1 MGKETEPAKKLTL
14 TLHLLTVETY
24 MKKRDLKFDLA
35 ADRDRQE
42 RGGRDS
48 RGGMRRGRQTL
59 GTCFCGLFSA
69 EWTLTGM
76 SRGLTLS
83 FSDHL
88 VLMWKRKKEKE
99 KRKQKKRKKETSLLS
114 RHCQSAV
121 ISKRLMA
128 VAQAVLPS
136 FSSFSN
142 LAHPSDNMKVS
153 VRLTAV
159 FCLLNRDRSHAWFE
173 LCNCCVTWRCSLY
186 LRI

>member
-99 KRKQKKRKKETSLLS
+99 KKKRRNLAFVAPLSVRCHIKALDGCCTGCAAVLQLLLQPRSPQWQHESKCQAHCSLLS
-114 RHCQSAV
+114 PQQGQKPRV
-121 ISKRLMA
+121 IRT
-128 VAQAVLPS
+128 V
-136 FSSFSN
+136 
-142 LAHPSDNMKVS
+142 
-153 VRLTAV
+153 
-159 FCLLNRDRSHAWFE
+159 
-173 LCNCCVTWRCSLY
+173 
-186 LRI
+186 